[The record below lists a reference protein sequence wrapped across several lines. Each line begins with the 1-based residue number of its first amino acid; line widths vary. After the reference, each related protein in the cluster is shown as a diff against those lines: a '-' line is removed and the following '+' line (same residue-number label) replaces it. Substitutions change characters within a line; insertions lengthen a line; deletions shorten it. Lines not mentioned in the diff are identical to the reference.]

1 MLKKTKGDGMIDFAQ
16 VAANALWVLGLALL
30 LAVWSYARYE
40 AHLEGV
46 KTREMLGR
54 LSYSLWING
63 GLLLFVVGMA
73 LTEDR
78 WWARGLWILVGV
90 GFLVD
95 SGMRVAEARKET
107 HEATLS
113 EVMDPEIPPKSEDSY
128 D

>member
-1 MLKKTKGDGMIDFAQ
+1 MIDFAQ
-16 VAANALWVLGLALL
+16 LAANALWVLGLALL

-40 AHLEGV
+40 AHREGV
-46 KTREMLGR
+46 KTREMMGR
-54 LSYSLWING
+54 LSYSLWINS

-95 SGMRVAEARKET
+95 GGMRIAEARKET

-113 EVMDPEIPPKSEDSY
+113 EVMDPEIPPQSEDSH

>member
-1 MLKKTKGDGMIDFAQ
+1 MINFAQ

-40 AHLEGV
+40 AHREGV
-46 KTREMLGR
+46 KIREMLGK
-54 LSYSLWING
+54 LGYSLWINA
-63 GLLLFVVGMA
+63 GLVLFIAGMA
-73 LTEDR
+73 LTENR

-95 SGMRVAEARKET
+95 SGMRIADARKDE

-113 EVMDPEIPPKSEDSY
+113 EVMDPDKRPRSGEPYE
-128 D
+128 

>member
-1 MLKKTKGDGMIDFAQ
+1 MIDFAN

-40 AHLEGV
+40 AHRVGI
-46 KTREMLGR
+46 KTRKMLER
-54 LSYSLWING
+54 LRYSLWINA
-63 GLLLFVVGMA
+63 GLLLFVAGMA
-73 LTEDR
+73 LTEHR

-95 SGMRVAEARKET
+95 SGMRIAEVRKED

-113 EVMDPEIPPKSEDSY
+113 EVMDHTEPPIDRESDQ
-128 D
+128 

>member
-1 MLKKTKGDGMIDFAQ
+1 MIDFAQ
-16 VAANALWVLGLALL
+16 VAANVLWVLGLALL

-40 AHLEGV
+40 AHRQEV
-46 KTREMLGR
+46 KIREMLGR
-54 LSYSLWING
+54 LGYSLWINA
-63 GLLLFVVGMA
+63 GLLLFVAGMA

-78 WWARGLWILVGV
+78 WWARGLWILVGI

-95 SGMRVAEARKET
+95 SGIRIADARKDE

-113 EVMDPEIPPKSEDSY
+113 EVMDPEERLPSEETY

>member
-1 MLKKTKGDGMIDFAQ
+1 MIDIVK
-16 VAANALWVLGLALL
+16 VAANALWILGLALL

-40 AHLEGV
+40 AHRVGI

-54 LSYSLWING
+54 LRYSLWINA
-63 GLLLFVVGMA
+63 GLLLFVAGMA

-95 SGMRVAEARKET
+95 SGMRIAEARREE

-113 EVMDPEIPPKSEDSY
+113 EVMESEEPDQTGKP
-128 D
+128 DAKG